1 MMEAAPGSF
10 AAAGGTATMDVRSS
24 FTATF
29 VCASAGFARRAAEL
43 EAAHSDSID
52 DATRI
57 EHRGLVVAAVTQ
69 SVAALEAESWEITS
83 YGPGHHLGSNGIDTQ
98 ALNFLQPLADIIDGE
113 SVLDRYWTILH
124 LLCKTPLDRGAQ
136 PWQDADLLV
145 RLRNE
150 LIHYK
155 SKWGQEME
163 KQKLFK
169 SLKQLRHACPPFVKG
184 GVNFFPHECLS
195 AACARWAV
203 RSAAA
208 FLDAVYDRLGIPSPL
223 KPYASHLIGL

>member
-1 MMEAAPGSF
+1 MEAAGGAYVPV
-10 AAAGGTATMDVRSS
+10 GGTATMDVRSS

-29 VCASAGFARRAAEL
+29 VCASAGFARRAVDI
-43 EAAHSDSID
+43 EAAHPDGID

-57 EHRGLVVAAVTQ
+57 EHRGLVIAAVTQ

-83 YGPGHHLGSNGIDTQ
+83 YGPGHHLGSNGIDVQ

-124 LLCKTPLDRGAQ
+124 LLRKPPLDRGAQ
-136 PWQDADLLV
+136 PWQDTDLLV

-150 LIHYK
+150 LVHYK

-163 KQKLFK
+163 KQRLFK
-169 SLKQLRHACPPFVKG
+169 SLKLLHHPCPPFVKG
-184 GVNFFPHECLS
+184 GVNFFPHKCLS
-195 AACARWAV
+195 AACARWAA
-203 RSAAA
+203 RSAVA
-208 FLDAVYDRLGIPSPL
+208 FLEAVYDKLGIPSPL
-223 KPYASHLIGL
+223 KAYATYLTGL